1 MDGHN
6 HEYPKIILMNKENSP
21 VRRVMEITT
30 IVGCKVSCV
39 YCPQKKFVTAYKNR
53 SDIFKFAL
61 HDFKKILAKIPAD
74 VDIFFCGMSE
84 PFLNPAC
91 ASMIGYAHQR
101 GHKISIDTTLVGMT
115 LADLEQIKGIPLQ
128 FLAIHL
134 PSAEGYENINVDAD
148 YLELLNIITNGG
160 LDYAKLYLH
169 YYGETL
175 HKDIKLN
182 DVKRI
187 PLYSRGGSI
196 KVESLTLPTRAR
208 GKIGCRRNLRYN
220 ILLPNGDVLLCST
233 DWEMKHIIGNLNE
246 SDYDSL
252 FSGEEFQN
260 IVAGLSDEKIDIL
273 CRFCESHMYDADAQA
288 KLMNL
293 GSRIRRILRK

>member
-1 MDGHN
+1 MPN
-6 HEYPKIILMNKENSP
+6 IILMNNEKLP
-21 VRRVMEITT
+21 VHQVMEITT

-39 YCPQKKFVTAYKNR
+39 YCPQKKFVAAYKNR
-53 SDIFKFAL
+53 SDIFKFEL
-61 HDFKKILAKIPAD
+61 HDFKEILAKIPTE

-91 ASMIGYAHQR
+91 PSMIAYAHQK

-115 LADLEQIKGIPLQ
+115 ISDLKQIKGIPLQ

-134 PSAEGYENINVDAD
+134 PSAEGYENINVDAN
-148 YLELLNIITNGG
+148 YLELLNTITSGG

-175 HKDIKLN
+175 HPDIKLN
-182 DVKRI
+182 NVKRI

-196 KVESLTLPTRAR
+196 KVENLTLPTRAK

-233 DWEMKHIIGNLNE
+233 DWEMKHIIGNLME
-246 SDYDSL
+246 SGYDSL
-252 FSGEEFQN
+252 FSSKEFQN
-260 IVAGLSDEKIDIL
+260 VVAGLSDEKIDIL
-273 CRFCESHMYDADAQA
+273 CRFCESHMYDADAHA

-293 GSRIRRILRK
+293 GSRIRRTLRR